1 MPRVN
6 RSVVPVVV
14 PKTPAASPPPASRP
28 AAPADTFSAGA
39 SAGVPAPSGGL
50 RLEPRPPPE
59 VEVPGVGLLSQEQAE
74 QVLRA
79 AQTAVSQ
86 ALSYGRL
93 TGASVPEETLKAASD
108 IGAVKALR
116 ELGYVPASSSFADV
130 RAELGP
136 LLDWARSP
144 YTLKV

>member
-6 RSVVPVVV
+6 RPTIPVVV
-14 PKTPAASPPPASRP
+14 PKTPAASPSPASTP

-39 SAGVPAPSGGL
+39 SAGVPAPPSGL
-50 RLEPRPPPE
+50 RLEPRPAPE
-59 VEVPGVGLLSQEQAE
+59 IEVPGIGALSQEQAD

-86 ALSYGRL
+86 VLSYGRL

-108 IGAVKALR
+108 VGAVKALR
-116 ELGYVPASSSFADV
+116 ELGYVPASSSLIDV

>member
-1 MPRVN
+1 M
-6 RSVVPVVV
+6 
-14 PKTPAASPPPASRP
+14 
-28 AAPADTFSAGA
+28 
-39 SAGVPAPSGGL
+39 
-50 RLEPRPPPE
+50 
-59 VEVPGVGLLSQEQAE
+59 PGVGLLSQEQAE